1 MEHGDLGK
9 TEVESAAAF
18 VIAIRGHP
26 RLVAG
31 FDHAAATLIDYTDTP
46 TPETR
51 ARESGPS
58 A

>member
-1 MEHGDLGK
+1 M
-9 TEVESAAAF
+9 
-18 VIAIRGHP
+18 AIGGHP

-51 ARESGPS
+51 ARESQ
-58 A
+58 